1 MKKVLFGFGAAAL
14 AIGALAVANAPVAVA
29 QGAENCKTIRM
40 GFNPAQDAT
49 KVLTSAKPI
58 ANYLEEQIRG
68 VEVKASVAQDY
79 RGLIE
84 AMRSGQ
90 LDFAWLNPVGYVDA
104 AREGI
109 ANVLLKSSREAG
121 PYYWA
126 AFIVR
131 ADSRFKK
138 LEDLQGASVAWV
150 DPNSA
155 AGYTFPRA
163 TLISAK
169 LEPDKLFSKQVFA
182 GGHDAVVFSVL
193 NGTVDVGATFAN
205 NTKGTSGSWTQYLS
219 DPAQQKRI
227 RVLAYSKPI
236 PGDTVSVRKGFEASC
251 KDAVTKVVG
260 ALLRM
265 RSQEATRKLLR
276 DLYRIEFLVTAK
288 DSDYNIV
295 RDAQAA
301 AAKK

>member
-1 MKKVLFGFGAAAL
+1 MKKIALSFAAAVT
-14 AIGALAVANAPVAVA
+14 AIGTLAVSNIPSVA
-29 QGAENCKTIRM
+29 QGAENCKVIRM

-49 KVLTSAKPI
+49 KVLASAKPI
-58 ANYLEEQIRG
+58 TNYLEETIRG
-68 VEVKASVAQDY
+68 VEVKATVAQDY

-109 ANVLLKSSREAG
+109 ANVLLKSSREGG
-121 PYYWA
+121 PFYWS

-131 ADSRFKK
+131 TDSRFKT
-138 LEDLQGASVAWV
+138 LQDLQGASIAWV

-155 AGYTFPRA
+155 AGYTFPKA
-163 TLISAK
+163 TLISNK
-169 LEPDKLFSKQVFA
+169 LDADKLFSKQVFA

-193 NGTVDVGATFAN
+193 NGTVDVGATFSN
-205 NTKGTSGSWTQYLS
+205 NTKGTSGSWTQYLT

-236 PGDTVSVRKGFEASC
+236 PGDTVSVRRNFQSSC
-251 KDAVTKVVG
+251 KDTTTLVTN
-260 ALLRM
+260 ALLSM
-265 RSQEATRKLLR
+265 RSKPETRKLLR
-276 DLYRIEFLVTAK
+276 DLYRIEYLVSAK
-288 DSDYNIV
+288 DSDYDIV
-295 RDAQAA
+295 REAQAA